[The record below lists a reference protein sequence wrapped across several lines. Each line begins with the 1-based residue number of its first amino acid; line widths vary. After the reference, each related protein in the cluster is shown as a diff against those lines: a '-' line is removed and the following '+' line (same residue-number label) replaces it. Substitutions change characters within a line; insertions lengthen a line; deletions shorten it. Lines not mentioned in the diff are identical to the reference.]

1 MKNVVKKVM
10 ALLLVLVFCLSVVGC
25 SSDKKSTETTSN
37 NTDEAGTSTDATEA
51 TEEVAE
57 ESKEPVEITF
67 SVMNT
72 TNEVPGWTAMVEAA
86 NAKLAADGSNVT
98 IKIVKEAAADWP
110 EYYQKV
116 VTQMAAGKAPDIARI
131 ANSYMP
137 TVVNKGQAV
146 DITSYVE
153 SDLNL
158 DDYFAESLKGAN
170 YVDGKYYGLP
180 SGIYYMLM
188 YYNKDLFDAAGLA
201 YPSSDWS
208 NAITFDELTATAKQL
223 TVGDGATKQ
232 FGFSAGPY
240 MAYMGMYSLSNGGV
254 NVFNEDGSCAL
265 NSDATKKVY
274 SWFDNM
280 LRVDQSMP
288 RPTETKIM
296 GAWDMFKAGRVAMI
310 VEGTWYLSDV
320 KNNIKD
326 FNVGIAA
333 IPAGNGKAYS
343 SMFVDDF
350 FICKGTKHEAEA
362 WEALNALY
370 SEEAWSALAATSVG
384 GLPINRAV
392 LDANVNSLL
401 GGNVSD
407 TDIKAFK
414 EGLDHVV
421 GVPYNEYYEQA
432 DQKINNAMDE
442 WLLGDITSDEFA
454 DKAAAYVEEEAQK
467 AADTK

>member
-1 MKNVVKKVM
+1 MKNVVRKAM
-10 ALLLVLVFCLSVVGC
+10 ALLLVLVLCMSVVGC
-25 SSDKKSTETTSN
+25 STDKKATEDTGN
-37 NTDEAGTSTDATEA
+37 KADEVSTSTDSTAEVTEA
-51 TEEVAE
+51 
-57 ESKEPVEITF
+57 SKEPVEITF

-86 NAKLAADGSNVT
+86 NAKLAAAGSNVT

-110 EYYQKV
+110 EYYQKI

-158 DDYFAESLKGAN
+158 DEYFAESLKGAN
-170 YVDGKYYGLP
+170 YVDGKYFGLP

-188 YYNKDLFDAAGLA
+188 YYNKDLFDAAGLT
-201 YPSSDWS
+201 YPSPDWN
-208 NAITFDELTATAKQL
+208 NAITFDQLTATAKQL

-232 FGFSAGPY
+232 YGFSAGPY
-240 MAYMGMYSLSNGGV
+240 MAFMGMYALSNGGV
-254 NVFNEDGSCAL
+254 NVFNEDGTCAL
-265 NSDATKKVY
+265 NSDTTKQVY
-274 SWFDNM
+274 LWFDNM
-280 LRVDQSMP
+280 LRVDGSMP
-288 RPTETKIM
+288 RPTDTKIM

-310 VEGTWYLSDV
+310 VEGSWYLSDV

-333 IPAGNGKAYS
+333 APAGSGVAYS

-392 LDANVNSLL
+392 LDANINSLL
-401 GGNVSD
+401 GDNVSD
-407 TDIKAFK
+407 TDVTAFK

-421 GVPYNEYYEQA
+421 AVPYNDYYEQA
-432 DQKINNAMDE
+432 DQKINNVMDE

-454 DKAAAYVEEEAQK
+454 DKAAAYVTEEAQK
-467 AADTK
+467 AADNK